1 MKVAIIGINRSAST
15 AVSQLFAQKYSLL
28 NYGEVFLDN
37 NNRIP
42 IDVKQSER
50 LHSAYITELLQ
61 TSPNFV
67 CKLMASTFVP
77 VQTVGSST
85 ITYLAGSDYT
95 SFDFSIFDKLI
106 FTQRTV
112 VDQLASI
119 LSVNTVFLSQVKSQK
134 DNISI
139 EDRTNLYKNY
149 KGAVDTSDS
158 VFNNLQ
164 KQFDVY
170 REIKTFLYAKYP
182 EKCGTVSYEMLQQEP
197 ALAMSQFS
205 DAVQLPFTATDY
217 LVLTTQKTNK
227 DYKSAMTNYAEMVTQ
242 IEKYN
247 LHY

>member
-1 MKVAIIGINRSAST
+1 MKVAIISINRSAST

-37 NNRIP
+37 NNRVSV
-42 IDVKQSER
+42 DVKQSER
-50 LHSAYITELLQ
+50 PHSAYITELLQ

-67 CKLMASTFVP
+67 CKLMISAFIPT
-77 VQTVGSST
+77 QTQPKL
-85 ITYLAGSDYT
+85 ITYSAGTDYS

-106 FTQRTV
+106 FTQRAV
-112 VDQLASI
+112 VDQIASI
-119 LSVNTVFLSQVKSQK
+119 LSVNTVFSSQIKPQK
-134 DNISI
+134 DSISSK
-139 EDRTNLYKNY
+139 DRTVLYENY
-149 KGAVDTSDS
+149 TGPVDISDS
-158 VFNNLQ
+158 VFNGLE
-164 KQFDVY
+164 KQFDLY
-170 REIKTFLYAKYP
+170 REIKAFLYAKYP

-227 DYKSAMTNYAEMVTQ
+227 DYKSAMTNYAEMVAQ